1 MKTRYII
8 FKIVSILPFFMIF
21 TTIVT
26 LIVLGTTSNLQKNVN
41 LFFILIDS
49 TLALT
54 FLSAFYSIIAATKA
68 RRLATKVSVM
78 MSNLNYKQAEDYLVK
93 YNGNF
98 FILPYI
104 YKVSFLGLTY
114 LYENKIDKAVEC
126 FKKFDLKSHF
136 TEKTNQLGA
145 MMYLLIIYYLTDNK
159 DGLKEIIDSY
169 NSILPYYTRL
179 CSVDFI
185 NGDFSYS
192 INKIGFARSRSILAI
207 TNVFI
212 NISKLLKGI
221 QVEDHQI
228 ISDVLKEG
236 KSIPIIRDYFDQR
249 EKERKEDLQSSAQD
263 NYSSAFVDL
272 SPFKNK

>member
-26 LIVLGTTSNLQKNVN
+26 LIVLGATSNLQKNVN

-114 LYENKIDKAVEC
+114 LYENKIDKAV
-126 FKKFDLKSHF
+126 
-136 TEKTNQLGA
+136 
-145 MMYLLIIYYLTDNK
+145 
-159 DGLKEIIDSY
+159 
-169 NSILPYYTRL
+169 
-179 CSVDFI
+179 
-185 NGDFSYS
+185 
-192 INKIGFARSRSILAI
+192 
-207 TNVFI
+207 
-212 NISKLLKGI
+212 
-221 QVEDHQI
+221 
-228 ISDVLKEG
+228 
-236 KSIPIIRDYFDQR
+236 
-249 EKERKEDLQSSAQD
+249 
-263 NYSSAFVDL
+263 
-272 SPFKNK
+272 

>member
-21 TTIVT
+21 GTSIS
-26 LIVLGTTSNLQKNVN
+26 LIVLAATSNLQKNVN
-41 LFFILIDS
+41 LFFILIDL
-49 TLALT
+49 TFALT
-54 FLSAFYSIIAATKA
+54 FLSAFYSIIAVTKA
-68 RRLATKVSVM
+68 RRLATKVSLM

-93 YNGNF
+93 YNGIF

-114 LYENKIDKAVEC
+114 LYENNIDKAVEC

-136 TEKTNQLGA
+136 TEKTSQLGA

-185 NGDFSYS
+185 NGDFSCS
-192 INKIGFARSRSILAI
+192 VRNIGFARSRSILAI
-207 TNVFI
+207 TTMFI

-236 KSIPIIRDYFDQR
+236 KSIPIIREYFDQR
-249 EKERKEDLQSSAQD
+249 EKERKEELQSFDQD
-263 NYSSAFVDL
+263 NNSSAFVDL
-272 SPFKNK
+272 SPSQNK